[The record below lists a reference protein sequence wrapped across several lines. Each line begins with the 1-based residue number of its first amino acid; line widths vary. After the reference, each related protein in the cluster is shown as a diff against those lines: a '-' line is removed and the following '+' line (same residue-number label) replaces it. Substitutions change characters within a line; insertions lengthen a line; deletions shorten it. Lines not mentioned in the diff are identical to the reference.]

1 MTALLRRPVAA
12 EPTAQLG
19 DNLRRL
25 RRERGLTLEALA
37 ATSGVS
43 RAMISKI
50 ERQDAVP
57 TATVLGRLALGL
69 EVGLSQL
76 VGGQRPR
83 QPTLLRPADQAV
95 FRDAESGLERRSL
108 SPLFPDRHVDF
119 AINRL
124 PPGRSVRFPAHH
136 RGVEEYL
143 HVARGA
149 LVVVVDEERFVLS
162 AGDTLFYLAH
172 VPHAFV
178 NEATETAEFYIVVD
192 GTGTR

>member
-1 MTALLRRPVAA
+1 MTALLRRPPGEEAGG
-12 EPTAQLG
+12 QIG

-25 RRERGLTLEALA
+25 RQERGLTLEALA
-37 ATSGVS
+37 AKSGVS

-50 ERQDAVP
+50 ERRDAVP

-76 VGGQRPR
+76 IGGQRPR
-83 QPTLLRPADQAV
+83 RPTLLKAADQPV

-108 SPLFPDRHVDF
+108 SPLFPDRHVDV
-119 AINRL
+119 ALNRL
-124 PPGRSVRFPAHH
+124 PPGRAVRFPAHH

-143 HVARGA
+143 HVGRGA
-149 LVVVVDEERFVLS
+149 LVVVVEGERFALA

-172 VPHAFV
+172 VPHEFH
-178 NEATETAEFYIVVD
+178 NDGPGEAEFTIVVD
-192 GTGTR
+192 SSGAR